1 MDRPAAVAAH
11 EAAGAIAEAF
21 LGWRRGFRMLS
32 RAARRHFEQCD
43 WHATQ
48 RDSSRRLDLYNDS
61 VGAALRGVRDLLGER
76 FEHRATW
83 AEIRAAFDARV
94 GERPDDELAET
105 FFNSVVRRVFHTVG
119 VAPDVEFV
127 ASAATPAE
135 HHAPWSHT
143 RVHAR
148 TGALADVFRDV
159 LTGSGLEAP
168 WDDLEGD
175 CARLAEAV
183 RPHLP
188 TGRVTAVEIVRAP
201 FFRGKAA
208 YLAGQ
213 VHSDEGS
220 LPLVIALLNPAGR
233 IVVDAALFTEDD
245 VSVVFSFARSYFFVE
260 VDDPREMVDWLLTLM
275 PRKPASD
282 LWNSL
287 GFHRHGK
294 TELFRSLLDH
304 LRATDE
310 KFVVA
315 PGKRGMVM
323 AVFVLPGFDVVFK
336 VIRDRFE
343 YPKTVTHAQVREKY
357 DIVYRH
363 DRAGRLVDAQRFE
376 HLEFPADRFDPALL
390 DELLTST
397 SETVRRDGDRV
408 VIAHLYTER
417 RLVPLDVYLEGA
429 APEAAAL
436 AVTDYGQALKDL
448 AATNIFPGDMLL
460 KNFGVT
466 RHGRTVFYDYDE
478 LCLLTECRFRDLPT
492 ASGGDEEVAAEPWYF
507 VDERDVFPEE
517 FRTFLGLRGELLA
530 AFLSAHGDLL
540 TAEFWRRMQD
550 RVLRGEVIEIFPYR
564 RSSRLRPGAA

>member
-1 MDRPAAVAAH
+1 MDRLAASSAAH
-11 EAAGAIAEAF
+11 EAAAAIAEAF
-21 LGWRRGFRMLS
+21 LGWRRGFRVLS
-32 RAARRHFEQCD
+32 RAARRHFEHRD

-48 RDSSRRLDLYNDS
+48 RDSSRRLDLYNDH
-61 VGAALRGVRDLLGER
+61 VGGALDGVRDVLGER
-76 FEHRATW
+76 FEHRGTW
-83 AEIRAAFDARV
+83 TEIRAAFDARV
-94 GERPDDELAET
+94 GERPDDRLAET

-119 VAPDVEFV
+119 VAPDVEFL
-127 ASAATPAE
+127 APSSAPVE
-135 HHAPWSHT
+135 HRAPWSHT
-143 RVHAR
+143 RVHER
-148 TGALADVFRDV
+148 SGPLADVFREV
-159 LTGSGLEAP
+159 LLGAGFEAA
-168 WDDLEGD
+168 WDDLDGD
-175 CARLAEAV
+175 CVRLAEAV
-183 RPHLP
+183 LPHLTP
-188 TGRVTAVEIVRAP
+188 GRVRSVEIVRSP

-208 YLAGQ
+208 YLVGQ
-213 VHSDEGS
+213 VHAEDGA
-220 LPLVIALLNPAGR
+220 LPLVLALLNPAGK

-260 VDDPREMVDWLLTLM
+260 SDDPHEMVDYLRALM
-275 PRKPASD
+275 PRKPAAE

-294 TELFRSLLDH
+294 TELFRSLLEH
-304 LRATDE
+304 LRSTDE
-310 KFVVA
+310 PFVVA

-343 YPKTVTHAQVREKY
+343 FPKTVTHAQVREKY

-397 SETVRRDGDRV
+397 SETVRREGDRI

-417 RLVPLDVYLEGA
+417 RLVPLDVYLESAPLDA
-429 APEAAAL
+429 AKL
-436 AVTDYGQALKDL
+436 AVADYGQALEDL

-492 ASGGDEEVAAEPWYF
+492 APGDDEEVAAEPWYF

-530 AFLSAHGDLL
+530 FLEAHGDLL
-540 TAEFWRRMQD
+540 TADFWRRMQD
-550 RVLRGEVIEIFPYR
+550 RVLRGDVIEIFPYR